1 MFMKESDKLLD
12 KESSMFMLSI
22 SLKDVMY
29 LVFGDLNQSG
39 GSIFMISVLS

>member
-29 LVFGDLNQSG
+29 LVFGDLNQFG